1 MPADADLYRVLQL
14 DPSADPE
21 VIEAA
26 YRRLALKYHPDHNRG
41 DAQAEEHMKRI
52 NEAYRVLGKRDLR
65 ADYDARSGARLPE
78 LEIIPSE
85 IVLRAFD
92 PTAREINFSVRL
104 KQAAGPSFDPA
115 IHRIDLAL
123 SPPWHQAEVHWQWSD
138 DSLPADVDFTLAFA
152 DGFLEPGSTLSGDIE
167 LTVRARD

>member
-123 SPPWHQAEVHWQWSD
+123 SPPWHQAEVHWHWSD

>member
-1 MPADADLYRVLQL
+1 MPAEPDLYRVLQV

-26 YRRLALKYHPDHNRG
+26 YKRLALKYHPDHNRG
-41 DAQAEEHMKRI
+41 DAQAEALMKRI

-65 ADYDARSGARLPE
+65 ANYDARGGGRLPE
-78 LEIIPSE
+78 LEITPSQ

-92 PTAREINFSVRL
+92 PLAREINFSVRL
-104 KQAAGPSFDPA
+104 RQLAGPPFDPSV
-115 IHRIDLAL
+115 HRIDLAL
-123 SPPWHQAEVHWQWSD
+123 SPPWHQAEVHWHWSS
-138 DSLPADVDFTLAFA
+138 DSLPADVDFTLDIA
-152 DGFLEPGSTLSGDIE
+152 DGLLEPGSTLSGDIE